1 MNWANII
8 GLNTSSNSVMNLK
21 NYSCFS
27 FYMMVGYRKVEFV
40 TAKERGN
47 ILCLIS

>member
-1 MNWANII
+1 
-8 GLNTSSNSVMNLK
+8 
-21 NYSCFS
+21 
-27 FYMMVGYRKVEFV
+27 MMVGYRKVEFV